1 LSIAH
6 IEHSFK
12 DLTMN
17 TPAIHNL
24 PDEVKALSTFV
35 LWVAVSDKAGAT
47 GKRPFD
53 PWYKG
58 RGNDDPTLHSL
69 LPQALRTLQALPN
82 KKLGLGLFQPA
93 GGVRLGAD
101 GKSGYLHIIDLD
113 GFVGPVSTAGKIKL
127 LDLGWDIVELCQGS
141 YFEVSPSGNGA
152 KILMVS
158 DLEPASKTSL
168 ALLKN
173 ERVPRRSGRSAKTVS
188 KGSPHPQPRP
198 HRRGAP
204 RRRTGSGAR
213 RSKALPGRSPQA

>member
-1 LSIAH
+1 
-6 IEHSFK
+6 
-12 DLTMN
+12 MN

-188 KGSPHPQPRP
+188 KGSPHP
-198 HRRGAP
+198 
-204 RRRTGSGAR
+204 
-213 RSKALPGRSPQA
+213 